1 MICVICHQAETMDGR
16 TLVMFERGE
25 FRLQVNSVPAR
36 VCPNCDETYVEAS
49 VAGQLLQMARQTFEA
64 GILDVQREYGSFQ
77 I

>member
-1 MICVICHQAETMDGR
+1 MICVICRQAETMDGQ

-25 FRLQVNSVPAR
+25 FRLRVNSVPAR
-36 VCPNCDETYVEAS
+36 VCPNCSETYVEAS
-49 VAGQLLQMARQTFEA
+49 VAGQLLQMARQTFEV